1 MLILYVDCE
10 DDGSFLNSPFVVYFI
25 SVAAI
30 NNLYGALGT
39 PPLIGWVQA
48 GGDPC
53 TEGWQGV
60 QCVNANITA
69 MYASHL

>member
-1 MLILYVDCE
+1 MNCKG
-10 DDGSFLNSPFVVYFI
+10 DGSSLNSLPVLYSI